1 MPSYGCISKIEE
13 YNTFRVTI
21 IINKKMKT
29 KILSVIT
36 MLVIVLGLT
45 TSTFAAN
52 IDAYTVL
59 NDITSI
65 NKIEVH
71 GNVEL
76 YVSDA
81 SSDQVKVYNKYYSE
95 SALIQNKNGVL
106 RITSYKNER
115 LVVWVSAND
124 LRSISAYDNAEV
136 KTFGTISK
144 IEFNVDLHDNAE
156 ARLNIDAYSASVTVK
171 DNAKADLKGS
181 ATELNL
187 NRDIESNVK
196 SNNFTATHYNE
207 NKVSFAAEIN
217 NELINM

>member
-1 MPSYGCISKIEE
+1 
-13 YNTFRVTI
+13 
-21 IINKKMKT
+21 MKT
-29 KILSVIT
+29 KIFSAIT
-36 MLVIVLGLT
+36 MLVVILGLT
-45 TSTFAAN
+45 KTTSAATIN
-52 IDAYTVL
+52 DDNNYTVL
-59 NDITSI
+59 NNISAI

-95 SALIQNKNGVL
+95 SALVQNSNGVL
-106 RITSYKNER
+106 RISSYTAEK

-136 KTFGTISK
+136 KSFGKISK

-156 ARLNIDAYSASVTVK
+156 ARLNMDAFNADVTVK
-171 DNAKADLKGS
+171 DNARADLNGS
-181 ATELNL
+181 ANQLNL

-196 SNNFTATHYNE
+196 RNNFTAVHYNE
-207 NKVSFAAEIN
+207 NKMPFSAEIS
-217 NELINM
+217 NEVFGM